1 MLSEAFN
8 CIRIKHILVSI
19 WLFVHNDNNHS
30 TRFYGG
36 LLLFYTIHKGS
47 IKQRLYVKRNFFWF
61 ALSIQLVDIAY
72 TGKQLLK

>member
-1 MLSEAFN
+1 MEA
-8 CIRIKHILVSI
+8 
-19 WLFVHNDNNHS
+19 
-30 TRFYGG
+30 
-36 LLLFYTIHKGS
+36 FYTIHKGS